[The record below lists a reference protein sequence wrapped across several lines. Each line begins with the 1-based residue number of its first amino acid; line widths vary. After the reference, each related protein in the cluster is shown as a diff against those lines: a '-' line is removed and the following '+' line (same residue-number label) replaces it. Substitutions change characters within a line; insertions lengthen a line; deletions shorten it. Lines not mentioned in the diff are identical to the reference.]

1 MIDVNYYTFE
11 DGTNPI
17 DPFLDSL
24 DVKMRAK
31 VFRTISLLEELR
43 MSDYRKSLNK
53 NLKDPEFKKEWDNL
67 EIEYQ
72 VQAELIR
79 ARLDSNMT
87 QAELAQKSGIRQS
100 NISRIEN
107 GNAIPRLDT
116 LEALALAMG
125 KKVKISIL

>member
-1 MIDVNYYTFE
+1 MK
-11 DGTNPI
+11 G
-17 DPFLDSL
+17 
-24 DVKMRAK
+24 
-31 VFRTISLLEELR
+31 ELR

-53 NLKDPEFKKEWDNL
+53 NLKDPEFKKEWDDL

-116 LEALALAMG
+116 LEALASAMG

>member
-1 MIDVNYYTFE
+1 
-11 DGTNPI
+11 
-17 DPFLDSL
+17 
-24 DVKMRAK
+24 
-31 VFRTISLLEELR
+31 

-53 NLKDPEFKKEWDNL
+53 NLKDPEVKKEWDNL

-125 KKVKISIL
+125 KKVKISLL

>member
-1 MIDVNYYTFE
+1 MK
-11 DGTNPI
+11 G
-17 DPFLDSL
+17 
-24 DVKMRAK
+24 
-31 VFRTISLLEELR
+31 ELR

>member
-1 MIDVNYYTFE
+1 
-11 DGTNPI
+11 
-17 DPFLDSL
+17 
-24 DVKMRAK
+24 
-31 VFRTISLLEELR
+31 

>member
-1 MIDVNYYTFE
+1 
-11 DGTNPI
+11 
-17 DPFLDSL
+17 
-24 DVKMRAK
+24 
-31 VFRTISLLEELR
+31 

-53 NLKDPEFKKEWDNL
+53 NLKDPEFKKEWDDL